1 MLVWECLHHDS
12 QPQPAHLHQ
21 TLCSQLPEAFLL
33 STIAVVFYPLSLG
46 TWLQALWVLV
56 TVEALSPFCPAT
68 RCWVKPRAN
77 KNSKK
82 MYKQNILG

>member
-1 MLVWECLHHDS
+1 MTHSPSLPIYTRPCVLSS
-12 QPQPAHLHQ
+12 QKHFSFQP
-21 TLCSQLPEAFLL
+21 LL
-33 STIAVVFYPLSLG
+33 LFFIPSLG

-68 RCWVKPRAN
+68 RCWVKPCAN

-82 MYKQNILG
+82 